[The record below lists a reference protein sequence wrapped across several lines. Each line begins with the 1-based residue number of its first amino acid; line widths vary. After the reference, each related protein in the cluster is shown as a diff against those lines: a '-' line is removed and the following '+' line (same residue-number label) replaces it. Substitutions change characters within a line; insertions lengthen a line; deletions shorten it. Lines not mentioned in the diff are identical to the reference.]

1 MARYR
6 LEGNYS
12 EVTYLT
18 RNQNLE
24 NIKNSWNLNNRNTNN
39 QLEHE
44 QNIWRDILPKIYRW
58 QISTWKYV
66 QHH

>member
-24 NIKNSWNLNNRNTNN
+24 NIKNSRNLNNRNTNN

-44 QNIWRDILPKIYRW
+44 QNI
-58 QISTWKYV
+58 
-66 QHH
+66 